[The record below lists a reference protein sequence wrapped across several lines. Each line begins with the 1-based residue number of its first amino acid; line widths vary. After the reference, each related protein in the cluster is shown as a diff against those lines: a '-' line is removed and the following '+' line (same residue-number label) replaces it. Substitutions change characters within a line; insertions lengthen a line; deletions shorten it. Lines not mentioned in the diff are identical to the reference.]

1 MSLAD
6 KQVAGGSIGRRE
18 DRVAGSHRSSLPY
31 DMGNAGDLLKHG
43 VLAEFIRWRVKRDA
57 PVRFLDLFA
66 GEPFACVAS
75 ETIRRVRGL
84 AGSALTEAQTGIDE
98 CRYFGSGKLVHN
110 LGKRLDAD
118 VPVFVGDCNPE
129 RCKRLLTYD
138 LRSLK
143 DKFPDAFDCFG
154 RYDAYAAFD
163 KIVCKARK
171 EDVALIDPFKEF
183 LPRKAK
189 TIVPQME
196 EMADRAAV
204 VLFALNKDPG
214 NRVASRFDDLLKT
227 HLRDAWRMTC
237 PPLPYRGIRG
247 ESQYHAEVV
256 LAARD
261 LRGDCPDT
269 DGLKARLEDH
279 AWKLAKV
286 LCLCDDGAR
295 MLLPRVIGE
304 GGGAYA
310 P

>member
-1 MSLAD
+1 MT
-6 KQVAGGSIGRRE
+6 GSR
-18 DRVAGSHRSSLPY
+18 RSSLPY

-43 VLAEFIRWRVKRDA
+43 VLAEFVRWRIERHA

-75 ETIRRVRGL
+75 ETVRRVRGL

-118 VPVFVGDCNPE
+118 VPVFVGDCDPE
-129 RCKRLLTYD
+129 RCKRLLACG
-138 LRSLK
+138 LPSLK

-154 RYDAYAAFD
+154 RYDAYDAFE
-163 KIVCKARK
+163 KIACKARK

-183 LPRKAK
+183 LPCKAEM
-189 TIVPQME
+189 IVPRME

-214 NRVASRFDDLLKT
+214 NCHGRRFNCHLKE
-227 HLRDAWRMTC
+227 HLKGAWRMTC
-237 PPLPYRGIRG
+237 PPLPYRGLRG

-256 LAARD
+256 LASRD

-269 DGLKARLEDH
+269 AGLKAGLEDL
-279 AWKLAKV
+279 AWNLAKV
-286 LCLCDDGAR
+286 LCLCGDGAR
-295 MLLPRVIGE
+295 MLMLRVVGE
-304 GGGAYA
+304 SDGSWLHREK
-310 P
+310 